1 MPVNAFFPPRG
12 LRGATLR
19 AFERD
24 AKRVC
29 AQCPVVQRCLAYALE
44 SNEPFGIWGGM
55 TSSERYRRTAE
66 DDRPDEPVE
75 VVKQAHRIGPP
86 TRPYKRLFRANVP

>member
-1 MPVNAFFPPRG
+1 MPVNSFFPPRG
-12 LRGATLR
+12 LRGAALR

-29 AQCPVVQRCLAYALE
+29 ARCPVIERCLAYALD

-55 TSSERYRRTAE
+55 TSSERYRRATEGELGVERA
-66 DDRPDEPVE
+66 DEP
-75 VVKQAHRIGPP
+75 KPLHRIGPP
-86 TRPYKRLFRANVP
+86 KRPFKKLVRVD